1 MSEQITDTTTVW
13 RKCFRIFHGNLIL
26 MNEYYPDSPNGHTA
40 AASAIL
46 DGSDP
51 ALIGS
56 LRKSF
61 TLLHASVGVGVTQEF
76 VTVANNTMNAI
87 DSQHPMAHKK
97 DSLTNLIEVI
107 YKFYS
112 NDGRSTPLNIQI
124 LIDAA
129 SAFVQ
134 NVSVMVPPPSIPVQ
148 PSFQSTPIKSNL
160 ASNTQTS
167 NTHKI
172 LDQKLEN
179 ELRGHLW
186 TADHSFFDHFFPEI
200 PGLPLPKASFPKVPT
215 ETAVVNWFMDYQQLL
230 SDHHKPLST
239 VTWAASGQRH
249 LEGPDTRRAVDLF
262 TYKHDPMNPDSLE
275 PGKHHWSGVIAVGE
289 LKYRSKHNGLS
300 DFDTGLIIQL
310 VNYVRE
316 VFKSQLGRRF
326 VHGYTLINA
335 SMRCWVFTR
344 SGGVVSPRL
353 TLTKHADLKTF
364 SRVFYGY
371 LHNPDLGLA
380 KADDPAMRAIKLNGK
395 ELQLGDIFFSTTA
408 IVTRATM
415 CRHAYFAPQSPD
427 MLVLKSSWRYE
438 TRHNEGDLLK
448 EAAEAGVKGIAI
460 YSGHEDRESVHG
472 ILGKVHI
479 TGTIQLR
486 KHKRSVTSAVS
497 RSSTKRTRNS
507 TPAPE
512 SGSSKRRK
520 TSTNSRATEVYATE
534 IEYEFKELPKPN
546 LVIPNRIHTHLL
558 ISPGISITDV
568 KDPLDLLLTMRDA
581 IRGHRSL
588 LTNAG
593 ILHRDISINNIMMT
607 RPSHPRPDGFHG
619 FLIDLDLAVRVD
631 RKKASGAPDRTG
643 TYEFLSLDLLKA
655 KPGHY
660 FHDDLQS
667 FYFVLIWLA
676 HDHAGGTNLLE
687 QWGGDS
693 QAAANAKG
701 VQVYSENDF
710 NELLQSFILQM
721 GIEVKTVVTK
731 FRSALWPETASVR
744 KAIKRQDVEEY
755 KDMFYNKIDQAFMEG
770 IRKLEA
776 RRTTKMGDEDGP
788 KAGTG
793 DENGSGSGIE
803 AGIKTELRAG
813 TGLSAE
819 LGTESSVGM
828 SAGRVR
834 RNRRRGT
841 SSRAETRGRVRGRRS
856 G

>member
-13 RKCFRIFHGNLIL
+13 RKCFRIFHGNLVL
-26 MNEYYPDSPNGHTA
+26 MNEYYPDSPKGHTA

-76 VTVANNTMNAI
+76 VTVANNTLNAV
-87 DSQHPMAHKK
+87 DSQHPMAHKN

-112 NDGRSTPLNIQI
+112 DDGRSTPLNIQI

-134 NVSVMVPPPSIPVQ
+134 NVSVMGPPPSIPVR
-148 PSFQSTPIKSNL
+148 PSLQSTPIKSN
-160 ASNTQTS
+160 SGSHTQTS

-186 TADHSFFDHFFPEI
+186 TADRSFFDHFFPEI
-200 PGLPLPKASFPKVPT
+200 PGVQLPKASFPKVPK
-215 ETAVVNWFMDYQQLL
+215 ETPVVKWFMDYQQLL

-249 LEGPDTRRAVDLF
+249 LKGPDTGRAVDLF

-344 SGGVVSPRL
+344 SGEVVSPRL
-353 TLTKHADLKTF
+353 TLTEHADLKTF

-380 KADDPAMRAIKLNGK
+380 KTDDPAMRAIKLNGK
-395 ELQLGDIFFSTTA
+395 ELQLGDIFFNTTA

-415 CRHAYFAPQSPD
+415 CRHAYFASQPLD
-427 MLVLKSSWRYE
+427 MQVLKSSWRYE

-460 YSGHEDRESVHG
+460 YSGHEDRESVHD
-472 ILGKVHI
+472 ILGKVQI
-479 TGTIQLR
+479 TGTLPLR
-486 KHKRSVTSAVS
+486 KHVRSLTSTIS
-497 RSSTKRTRNS
+497 GSSTKRTRS
-507 TPAPE
+507 SAPAPE
-512 SGSSKRRK
+512 SRASKRRK
-520 TSTNSRATEVYATE
+520 SSTNPRATELYATE
-534 IEYEFKELPKPN
+534 IEYEFEEVPKPN
-546 LVIPNRIHTHLL
+546 LIIPNRIHTHLL
-558 ISPGISITDV
+558 ISPGISITKV

-588 LTNAG
+588 VTNAG

-607 RPSHPRPDGFHG
+607 HPSHARSDGFHG
-619 FLIDLDLAVRVD
+619 FLIDLDLAIPVD
-631 RKKASGAPDRTG
+631 RTKASGTPDRTG
-643 TYEFLSLDLLKA
+643 TYEFLSLDLLNGE
-655 KPGHY
+655 PGHY

-687 QWGGDS
+687 EWGGNS
-693 QAAANAKG
+693 RAAANAKTA
-701 VQVYSENDF
+701 QVHSPYDF
-710 NELLQSFILQM
+710 NKLLESFRSEM
-721 GIEVKTVVTK
+721 GAEVKTVVTK
-731 FRSALWPETASVR
+731 FRSALWPETAPAR
-744 KAIKRQDVEEY
+744 KPILRGSVEEY
-755 KDMFYNKIDQAFMEG
+755 KDMFYNKIDDAFMES

-776 RRTTKMGDEDGP
+776 RRTTKMGDGDGP
-788 KAGTG
+788 
-793 DENGSGSGIE
+793 
-803 AGIKTELRAG
+803 
-813 TGLSAE
+813 
-819 LGTESSVGM
+819 
-828 SAGRVR
+828 
-834 RNRRRGT
+834 RGT
-841 SSRAETRGRVRGRRS
+841 PVRAETRGRVRGRS